1 MGAPKLYTKKD
12 LLKLK
17 DSKPVPITAHSHEVI
32 VPVVYADMVNKYLE
46 SKGVK
51 LPLSHHQLAEMK
63 REAHAIGGTLE
74 KGYAIGSRGLGS
86 HVFNYLNN
94 IVDGKYIWNGIK
106 WVLAKFKQH
115 GFAKGTKNLQVQQA
129 NQKVIIHIGD
139 KKSKKK
145 KRTKKKVPGITPTPT
160 PSFGLYETLR
170 PNNYASIRPLVSSS
184 YVPPPIIPDYKREAE
199 EHLKREREAFERYRK
214 ELEDRDDALKDLRM
228 KVKEIELDKSPL
240 YRDPSTIP
248 VRWWERTPEQPGSPQ
263 SYYDSSASTP
273 EPLLRHVKSRQLH
286 RPIHRDLDLS
296 TP

>member
-1 MGAPKLYTKKD
+1 MGAPHLYTKKD

-63 REAHAIGGTLE
+63 REA
-74 KGYAIGSRGLGS
+74 
-86 HVFNYLNN
+86 
-94 IVDGKYIWNGIK
+94 
-106 WVLAKFKQH
+106 H

-214 ELEDRDDALKDLRM
+214 ELEERDDALKDLRM

-248 VRWWERTPEQPGSPQ
+248 VRWWERTPPQPGTPE
-263 SYYDSSASTP
+263 SYHSSASTP
-273 EPLLRHVKSRQLH
+273 EPLMRHVKSRQLH
-286 RPIHRDLDLS
+286 RPIHRELDLS

>member
-1 MGAPKLYTKKD
+1 MGAPHLYTKKD

-63 REAHAIGGTLE
+63 REAH
-74 KGYAIGSRGLGS
+74 
-86 HVFNYLNN
+86 
-94 IVDGKYIWNGIK
+94 
-106 WVLAKFKQH
+106 
-115 GFAKGTKNLQVQQA
+115 GFAKGTKNLQIQQA

-145 KRTKKKVPGITPTPT
+145 KRTKKKVPGISTSTPT

-248 VRWWERTPEQPGSPQ
+248 VRWWERTPEQLVRTPLHSPV
-263 SYYDSSASTP
+263 DISTP
-273 EPLLRHVKSRQLH
+273 TEIHPPYITVHSERKGKWIVKSDGEVINSFTTKREAEAYV
-286 RPIHRDLDLS
+286 RDLR
-296 TP
+296 P